1 MIAYFPKIYPD
12 ELVYSWFCRYY
23 VHSGCLTNRMALQ
36 ELLYK
41 KCNNLSKEFLGHLNP
56 EVEAKIKNKYD
67 IETIILEHTMFPQYA
82 RFLPVPEKKKALY
95 QLSHGFCDTNNL
107 FSISPRKEGE
117 RNLKF
122 CPLCVEEDR
131 QRYGE
136 TYWHRK
142 HQIRNMSIC
151 TKHKCRLEESN
162 VIAKSEHTYTFCPAE
177 GYVTNK
183 KAILVDDNSLII
195 SFAKYIEAIFEAE
208 IDFNTEISINSILYD
223 GMSRSKYLK
232 SSGKSR
238 YTKMLAEDMK
248 KYYEKIGFYSIASIY
263 QIQRVLLGKQF
274 DFSVVCQIAF
284 FLGMKV
290 EELIAPSLTEEIVEQ
305 ERNSHY
311 MTEKVSIN
319 WQEYDDELSAIL
331 EKFVNDIYNGTVNEI
346 GRPEKVSERAIYRE
360 LELSKYRLESMP
372 KCQAIFEKY
381 IESYPEHYARRI
393 LWAYQKLK
401 EDKKERS
408 FYWSDIRKLAGVK
421 KKNFK
426 AAIPYLEKYIDEATK
441 KEIIDL
447 VKMN

>member
-142 HQIRNMSIC
+142 HQI
-151 TKHKCRLEESN
+151 
-162 VIAKSEHTYTFCPAE
+162 F
-177 GYVTNK
+177 
-183 KAILVDDNSLII
+183 
-195 SFAKYIEAIFEAE
+195 
-208 IDFNTEISINSILYD
+208 
-223 GMSRSKYLK
+223 
-232 SSGKSR
+232 
-238 YTKMLAEDMK
+238 
-248 KYYEKIGFYSIASIY
+248 
-263 QIQRVLLGKQF
+263 
-274 DFSVVCQIAF
+274 
-284 FLGMKV
+284 
-290 EELIAPSLTEEIVEQ
+290 
-305 ERNSHY
+305 NSH
-311 MTEKVSIN
+311 
-319 WQEYDDELSAIL
+319 
-331 EKFVNDIYNGTVNEI
+331 
-346 GRPEKVSERAIYRE
+346 
-360 LELSKYRLESMP
+360 
-372 KCQAIFEKY
+372 
-381 IESYPEHYARRI
+381 
-393 LWAYQKLK
+393 
-401 EDKKERS
+401 
-408 FYWSDIRKLAGVK
+408 
-421 KKNFK
+421 
-426 AAIPYLEKYIDEATK
+426 
-441 KEIIDL
+441 
-447 VKMN
+447 